1 MCLYSSPNMSQG
13 LAWTAPEL
21 LRTIGTTSNPI
32 CRSWS
37 KAADVYSFGIIMQE
51 ILLKGAPFCNNKP
64 LTLAGSLTACFTVN
78 IKYQWTLCAYIHIII
93 YEVYSSHV
101 IYMSCYVVAECV
113 FRVLDSHPQYPFRP
127 CIQNNG
133 EAPKGYCQ
141 LMEAAWS
148 EREDDRPLFSDILLK
163 LQQNFPQLKY
173 AFLQLDHFQYMH
185 TTASQWNIYLQ

>member
-1 MCLYSSPNMSQG
+1 MRLYSSPNISEG

-21 LRTIGTTSNPI
+21 LRTIGTNNNPM

-64 LTLAGSLTACFTVN
+64 LTLAGSFTVWLHACFTA
-78 IKYQWTLCAYIHIII
+78 ILYKRALCTY
-93 YEVYSSHV
+93 VYSHV
-101 IYMSCYVVAECV
+101 IWGIFTCYTCYVAECV

-148 EREDDRPLFSDILLK
+148 EREDDRPSFSDILLK
-163 LQQNFPQLKY
+163 LQQTFPQLKY
-173 AFLQLDHFQYMH
+173 ACLQLDHF
-185 TTASQWNIYLQ
+185 